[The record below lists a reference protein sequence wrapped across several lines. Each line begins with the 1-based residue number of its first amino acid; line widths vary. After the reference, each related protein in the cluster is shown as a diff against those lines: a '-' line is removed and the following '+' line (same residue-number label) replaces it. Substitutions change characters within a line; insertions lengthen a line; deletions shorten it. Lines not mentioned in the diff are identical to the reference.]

1 MLTQLRIFV
10 YCYRLFFSHWA
21 LKETFV
27 LNKSVELWPSW
38 ICLYSLFELKF
49 ICPALYFSCSDAF
62 YLLTCTN
69 CSNLLSDRRATSRGC
84 PCPEERESVWPS
96 PRRETRGW
104 PPNRAAAKLAQ
115 KQPDPWFSNKLL
127 FTKQSDWSCVLL
139 HWKCA
144 VSCFMS

>member
-10 YCYRLFFSHWA
+10 YCYRLCFSHWA
-21 LKETFV
+21 FKKTFV

-144 VSCFMS
+144 V